1 MPHRQ
6 LLSDFLQDDL
16 VLAGVRVGC
25 EQGVCGT
32 CTIWVNGEPARS
44 CLMLAVQADG
54 QSVTTIEG
62 VRSEDGRLHPVQQA
76 LSDWH
81 GLQCGYCTSGFVMTV
96 VPFLQSTPEPTEQ
109 EVRDLLVGNLCRC
122 TGYHNIVKAI
132 ITAARRITEG
142 ERAGA

>member
-1 MPHRQ
+1 M
-6 LLSDFLQDDL
+6 
-16 VLAGVRVGC
+16 AGVRVGC
-25 EQGVCGT
+25 EQGVCGA

-62 VRSEDGRLHPVQQA
+62 IASEDGGLHPLQRA
-76 LSDWH
+76 LHEEH

-96 VPFLQSTPEPTEQ
+96 VPFLQRNPEPTEQ

-122 TGYHNIVKAI
+122 TGYHNIVKAVMG
-132 ITAARRITEG
+132 AARMIREDEG
-142 ERAGA
+142 VGA